1 MNREF
6 YSDKTVEKFLKDKVC
21 HRDALLYKYYTS
33 DDVAK
38 FRRRLEILEVPHKD
52 IEKVMYTF
60 VTDSIRYIILKTV
73 GDLTKFLQPMG
84 DLIISGGEA
93 FNFYFDRDSRVVTSD
108 IDTKFVPRFQN
119 KKFFENLQI
128 TKLILWDKL
137 GSLANGI
144 ESKVRERLTEVMK
157 GNRFVKMYGFS
168 LPKTNPIV
176 MRRYTLIKKSKQTL
190 NNDTSITPKNVLIDV
205 ELFTLDLTVRYFST
219 KSGSIQKFNMGGILD
234 MAFMRPGEL
243 GYEVTKGV
251 TRGLVYKNHDT
262 DKYVYNPNLIV
273 AGKKFLLEDLYI
285 MQTLGLRP
293 EKKNKDR
300 KRMFEFSKKILG
312 LKDVSSKDTID
323 TLFKKSLKVV
333 KNDDASHSSKPKKVF
348 GSLLGR
354 ARKVNPLEWSERTT
368 VPSRKKVVSQ
378 FLVGLRGPR
387 GLNIKNYKRTSGDYR
402 FNIDTQLWKK
412 NTSPYYVKNEYNYRP
427 TKNVNVNF
435 SKVQPTHALYGYNPK
450 RNKNMP
456 SNIINKA
463 SLIPLV
469 GLKNLNVNN
478 AND

>member
-1 MNREF
+1 
-6 YSDKTVEKFLKDKVC
+6 
-21 HRDALLYKYYTS
+21 
-33 DDVAK
+33 
-38 FRRRLEILEVPHKD
+38 
-52 IEKVMYTF
+52 
-60 VTDSIRYIILKTV
+60 
-73 GDLTKFLQPMG
+73 
-84 DLIISGGEA
+84 
-93 FNFYFDRDSRVVTSD
+93 
-108 IDTKFVPRFQN
+108 
-119 KKFFENLQI
+119 
-128 TKLILWDKL
+128 
-137 GSLANGI
+137 
-144 ESKVRERLTEVMK
+144 
-157 GNRFVKMYGFS
+157 
-168 LPKTNPIV
+168 
-176 MRRYTLIKKSKQTL
+176 
-190 NNDTSITPKNVLIDV
+190 
-205 ELFTLDLTVRYFST
+205 
-219 KSGSIQKFNMGGILD
+219 

-412 NTSPYYVKNEYNYRP
+412 NTSPYYVKNEYN
-427 TKNVNVNF
+427 
-435 SKVQPTHALYGYNPK
+435 
-450 RNKNMP
+450 
-456 SNIINKA
+456 
-463 SLIPLV
+463 
-469 GLKNLNVNN
+469 
-478 AND
+478 